1 MTIEN
6 QIKRLERKIKMC
18 SGMMESTA
26 KSIVHYSELADVCLK
41 RKGSQDGRSLF
52 HHIAGI
58 EDAARSYRETQYRID
73 NYRDEIYELRRQ
85 LEAA

>member
-6 QIKRLERKIKMC
+6 QIKHLERKIKMC

-26 KSIVHYSELADVCLK
+26 KSIVSYSQNADVLLN
-41 RKGSQDGRSLF
+41 RKGSQDGRGLF
-52 HHIAGI
+52 HNIAHI
-58 EDAARSYRETQYRID
+58 EDMARSYRETQYRID
-73 NYRDEIYELRRQ
+73 NYRDEIHELRRQ